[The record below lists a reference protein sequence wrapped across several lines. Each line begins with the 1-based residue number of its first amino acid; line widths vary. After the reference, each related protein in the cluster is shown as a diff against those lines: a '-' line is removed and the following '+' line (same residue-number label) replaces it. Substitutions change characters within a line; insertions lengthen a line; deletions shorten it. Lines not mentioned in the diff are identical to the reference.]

1 MNISSKCEYGA
12 RAMLEL
18 ARRSPESEPV
28 SAVQIASVQA
38 IPEKYLV
45 HILLQLKHAGLVQS
59 VRGAHGGYRLAKLPE
74 QISLRDIVTAID
86 GPSLDPLP
94 VKDDAAPELKAVWQQ
109 AGVAIDD
116 VLAATSMRDIIDGG
130 GDTHMYYI

>member
-12 RAMLEL
+12 RAILEL
-18 ARRSPESEPV
+18 ARRSADSQPV
-28 SAVQIASVQA
+28 SAVQIASEQG

-59 VRGAHGGYRLAKLPE
+59 VRGAHGGYLLAKPAE
-74 QISLRDIVTAID
+74 HISLRDIVVAID

-94 VKDDAAPELKAVWQQ
+94 VKDDAAPELKAVWHQ
-109 AGVAIDD
+109 AGNAIDGL
-116 VLAATSMRDIIDGG
+116 LAATSIRDIVDGG
-130 GDTHMYYI
+130 GTNMYYI